1 MYLRFDDTLS
11 ISCLNNLCIVCDLP
25 YNRKGKSGMKWLFIS
40 VYVNVSLKFK
50 IFR

>member
-25 YNRKGKSGMKWLFIS
+25 YNRKGKSGMKWCS
-40 VYVNVSLKFK
+40 YQYMYMYH
-50 IFR
+50 

>member
-11 ISCLNNLCIVCDLP
+11 ISCLNNLRIVCDFP
-25 YNRKGKSGMKWLFIS
+25 YHRKGKSGMKWLFIS
-40 VYVNVSLKFK
+40 VYVHVSLKFK